1 MTVNMVAVGVEM
13 YSRAAM
19 LDKTALFLRINLT
32 SSLQKKK
39 QPKKKKKQKKKKKK
53 KTTKKKKKEK
63 KKP

>member
-32 SSLQKKK
+32 SSLQQKK
-39 QPKKKKKQKKKKKK
+39 QPKKKQKKKTHFRKGEI
-53 KTTKKKKKEK
+53 TD
-63 KKP
+63 

>member
-32 SSLQKKK
+32 SSLQKKNN
-39 QPKKKKKQKKKKKK
+39 QKKKQ
-53 KTTKKKKKEK
+53 EK
-63 KKP
+63 KL

>member
-32 SSLQKKK
+32 SSLQKKAT
-39 QPKKKKKQKKKKKK
+39 KK
-53 KTTKKKKKEK
+53 KTEK
-63 KKP
+63 KNYNVIIHFRKGEITD

>member
-32 SSLQKKK
+32 SSLQQKK
-39 QPKKKKKQKKKKKK
+39 QPKKK
-53 KTTKKKKKEK
+53 TEK
-63 KKP
+63 KNYNVISHFRKGEITD